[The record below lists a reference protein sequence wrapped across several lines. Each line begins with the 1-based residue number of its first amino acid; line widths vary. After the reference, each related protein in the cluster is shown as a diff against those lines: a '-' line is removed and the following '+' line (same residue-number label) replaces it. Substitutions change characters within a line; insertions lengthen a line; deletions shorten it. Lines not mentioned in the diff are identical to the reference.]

1 MTPQESLSYFEK
13 HLCKYC
19 CEWDKSLRHCN
30 TCPTDTAKKSLEKQI
45 PMAVATHTIF
55 NDYLQ
60 AWERIR
66 VCPVCGVD
74 TPVPRA
80 LETWEE
86 WCPDCGQQLNWRD
99 EDD

>member
-1 MTPQESLSYFEK
+1 MTPQEALRHFEE
-13 HLCKYC
+13 HLCKHC

-45 PMAVATHTIF
+45 PMVVSKHTIF

-86 WCPDCGQQLNWRD
+86 WCPDCGQRLNWRD
-99 EDD
+99 DGE

>member
-1 MTPQESLSYFEK
+1 MWAEFELGGYRMRPTIESTIEHIK
-13 HLCKYC
+13 
-19 CEWDKSLRHCN
+19 EECN
-30 TCPTDTAKKSLEKQI
+30 SDYGEVAIKAITKQI

-86 WCPDCGQQLNWRD
+86 WCPDCGQRLNWRD
-99 EDD
+99 EE